1 MKSIFFFDLDG
12 TLTDPMEGI
21 TKSVQKALRHF
32 GIEAEDRQALR
43 CYIGPP
49 LREQFMAHAGLTAAQ
64 AEEAVA
70 VYRSYF
76 GPIGLFENTVYPGI
90 PQMLE
95 ALKRAGKTLC
105 VASSKP
111 KVYVDQILAHFEL
124 TDFFSIVEGS
134 TLDGSRE
141 KKSDIVAAAL
151 RRLSGTPKESICMV
165 GDREHDVYGAAE
177 QGLDCVGVTYG
188 YGSEAELRQAGAR
201 WVARDVCE
209 LEKLL
214 LEI

>member
-1 MKSIFFFDLDG
+1 MKLVFFFDLDG

-21 TKSVQKALRHF
+21 TKSVQKALQHF
-32 GIEAEDRQALR
+32 GIAVEHRQVLR

-49 LREQFMAHAGLTAAQ
+49 LREQFMAHAGLTAEQ
-64 AEEAVA
+64 AEEAVM
-70 VYRSYF
+70 VYRRYF
-76 GPIGLFENTVYPGI
+76 GPIGIFENTVYPGI
-90 PQMLE
+90 PHMLD
-95 ALKRAGKTLC
+95 ALKQAGKTLC

-111 KVYVDQILAHFEL
+111 KVYVDRILAHFAL
-124 TDFFSIVEGS
+124 DGFFTIVEGS

-141 KKSDIVAAAL
+141 RKGDIVAAAL
-151 RRLSGTPKESICMV
+151 YKLGDVPKECICMV

-177 QGLDCVGVTYG
+177 QGVDCVGVTYG

-201 WVARDVCE
+201 WVVRDVCE

>member
-21 TKSVQKALRHF
+21 TKSVQTALRHF
-32 GIEAEDRQALR
+32 GIEVEDRQTLR

-49 LREQFMAHAGLTAAQ
+49 LREQFMAHAGLTAVQ

-76 GPIGLFENTVYPGI
+76 GPTGLFENAVYPGI

-134 TLDGSRE
+134 ALDGSRE

-151 RRLSGTPKESICMV
+151 HRLSGTPKESICMV

-177 QGLDCVGVTYG
+177 HGLDCVGVTYG
-188 YGSEAELRQAGAR
+188 YGSEAELRRAGAR
-201 WVARDVCE
+201 WIVQSVQGLQR
-209 LEKLL
+209 LL

>member
-12 TLTDPMEGI
+12 TLTDPFEGI
-21 TKSVQKALRHF
+21 TKSVQIALEHF
-32 GIEAEDRQALR
+32 GIEEKDRRDLR

-49 LREQFMAHAGLTAAQ
+49 LREQFMLHAGLNAIQ

-70 VYRSYF
+70 IYRRYF
-76 GPIGLFENTVYPGI
+76 GPKGIFENTVYPGI
-90 PQMLE
+90 TGMLQT
-95 ALKRAGKTLC
+95 LKQAGKTLC

-111 KVYVDQILAHFEL
+111 KVYVEQILAHFDL
-124 TDFFSIVEGS
+124 AHYFTVVEGG
-134 TLDGSRE
+134 TLDGKKE

-151 RRLSGTPKESICMV
+151 QAFTHVPSERIVMI

-188 YGSEAELRQAGAR
+188 YGSEEELKRAGAR
-201 WVARDVCE
+201 WIAHDVPSLCA
-209 LEKLL
+209 LL
-214 LEI
+214 LQI